1 MIPGFTPVAP
11 ELLDYLWDTAVL
23 SQTLPLRNNDT
34 DRPLDIYQVNAS
46 ETLQTHFEPIPTTT
60 VGDNVAELIGYDLQ
74 TPVVAPGDTVRLATL
89 WRVHQSLPDAVLFT
103 HLLAPD
109 GTPLAQADR
118 LDAPSYAWQAGD
130 RFVQLHELKVPEE
143 TAAGSYPLII
153 GLYLRSTR
161 QRLPISSN
169 DELIGDYLPLT
180 TVTITG
186 E

>member
-1 MIPGFTPVAP
+1 
-11 ELLDYLWDTAVL
+11 
-23 SQTLPLRNNDT
+23 
-34 DRPLDIYQVNAS
+34 
-46 ETLQTHFEPIPTTT
+46 
-60 VGDNVAELIGYDLQ
+60 
-74 TPVVAPGDTVRLATL
+74 
-89 WRVHQSLPDAVLFT
+89 LPDAVLFT

-169 DELIGDYLPLT
+169 DELLGDYLPLT